1 MFSCLCPAYAQ
12 GSLWKAI
19 WKHLLLFI
27 FLYYCINVVYRFFM
41 TEEQQGIFL
50 RYILIFDD
58 FTKYI
63 PLTFLLGFYVAMIVR
78 RWWACCQLI
87 SWPDHLLFNI
97 SALIRG
103 SDPET
108 RIIRRTIARYAI
120 LTSVLAWRSISL
132 RVLKR
137 YPTDEHLVSS
147 GLMTREELVIFKNI
161 HVKVDPHQKWFV
173 PVNWIQTMMVRCFE
187 KGTLTHTNELR
198 VLLDALEK
206 FRNGFFQLFIY
217 DWIAIPLV
225 YTQVSTISVYGYFA
239 FALIGRQYPSLNQF
253 QQPVDIYFPVFT
265 VLQFLFYVGWLK
277 VGEDLMF
284 PFGADDEDFEFNY
297 ILDRNLEVS
306 FLIVDDLHNQ
316 VPPVYVESLKDEI
329 ELLHTKG
336 SANLSNHPQRQH
348 LRKYKMKDSE
358 KKIYEHK
365 NDHKVHPMTTSMR
378 SDTHSAC
385 SFSDIEQAMLSPHN
399 DHEGVRRFGRETEGA
414 LKAASAPAPPYLSF
428 DTPGSQGRTALAAPG
443 QDDGR
448 PPRPSERQQRGLLTI
463 DPPEIDF
470 RPNSAPDPR
479 LSTSLLCNPYP
490 VKFLSKSLNSIEP
503 R

>member
-1 MFSCLCPAYAQ
+1 MEVHIVEGTQESWNQKRMLSSFHVLSQTAQ
-12 GSLWKAI
+12 NEK
-19 WKHLLLFI
+19 
-27 FLYYCINVVYRFFM
+27 
-41 TEEQQGIFL
+41 
-50 RYILIFDD
+50 
-58 FTKYI
+58 
-63 PLTFLLGFYVAMIVR
+63 
-78 RWWACCQLI
+78 
-87 SWPDHLLFNI
+87 
-97 SALIRG
+97 
-103 SDPET
+103 
-108 RIIRRTIARYAI
+108 
-120 LTSVLAWRSISL
+120 
-132 RVLKR
+132 

-358 KKIYEHK
+358 KKVSPRRGVLSGNRRRVKYCTTSLIGNRRRGVHHSLLQIYEHK

>member
-1 MFSCLCPAYAQ
+1 RRFQRYKRNSTERSTSFRPSSYAKSIDTMTISYSDKFLSLLLRWK

-27 FLYYCINVVYRFFM
+27 FLYYCINIAYRFFM
-41 TEEQQGIFL
+41 SPAQQEIFL

-137 YPTDEHLVSS
+137 YPTDEHLVHS
-147 GLMTREELVIFKNI
+147 GLMTREELTMFKNI

-239 FALIGRQYPSLNQF
+239 FALIGRQYPSVNQF
-253 QQPVDIYFPVFT
+253 REPVDVYFPVFT
-265 VLQFLFYVGWLK
+265 ILQFLFYVGWLK

-316 VPPVYVESLKDEI
+316 VPPVYVESLKEEV

-336 SANLSNHPQRQH
+336 SASLSTHPQRQH
-348 LRKYKMKDSE
+348 LRKYKMKEGD
-358 KKIYEHK
+358 KKIYFE
-365 NDHKVHPMTTSMR
+365 HKVHPMTSSAL
-378 SDTHSAC
+378 SDTHSC
-385 SFSDIEQAMLSPHN
+385 SYSDIEQAILTTN
-399 DHEGVRRFGRETEGA
+399 HEKVEGIRRNQRDEERGELKGRT
-414 LKAASAPAPPYLSF
+414 LASATA
-428 DTPGSQGRTALAAPG
+428 GGGRTALPRHSISAQRAAATG
-443 QDDGR
+443 LANHK
-448 PPRPSERQQRGLLTI
+448 PS
-463 DPPEIDF
+463 
-470 RPNSAPDPR
+470 
-479 LSTSLLCNPYP
+479 
-490 VKFLSKSLNSIEP
+490 
-503 R
+503 